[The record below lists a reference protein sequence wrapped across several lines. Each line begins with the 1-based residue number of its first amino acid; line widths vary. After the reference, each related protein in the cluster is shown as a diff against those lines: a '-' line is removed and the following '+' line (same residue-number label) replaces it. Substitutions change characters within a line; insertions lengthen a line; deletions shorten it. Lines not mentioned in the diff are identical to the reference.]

1 MRSFV
6 LGSVGHIV
14 LCLGI
19 VVIPMRFPIL
29 ILLICMAALIV
40 PLSAH
45 APLAPGENENL
56 AGATVISDPL
66 KSWVVYGHLHEAGD
80 TAYFRLD
87 MEDGQRLVLALNVNS
102 AGAPVPDLIVMGPGI
117 ESSGTSPPSLEI
129 PPGSGV
135 LVIPGT
141 RPASAGYEAFSPSAL
156 YEVAEFTTVIKETGT
171 YYAAVYTP
179 DDELSYSFVA
189 GYKEEFTAAEW
200 LTVPLSVIG
209 IYLWEGQS
217 PWFVAAPYLV
227 VIAAGIGLLYWQQKR
242 TGNLRTIPAWIAG
255 IAALLYI
262 GTAASTINQMLWV
275 LSFTGYS
282 PESTITLIF
291 AAIPLAL
298 GIVALWVC
306 RKGRIAT
313 IKDRVALL
321 VIGGLGLVFW
331 AGLIAGPI
339 LLVLAAALPEKWG
352 G

>member
-1 MRSFV
+1 MRS
-6 LGSVGHIV
+6 SVPLRAGHII

-29 ILLICMAALIV
+29 LFICMAALIV
-40 PLSAH
+40 PICAH
-45 APLAPGENENL
+45 APLSPGVNEDL
-56 AGATVISDPL
+56 PGATVISDPL

-87 MEDGQRLVLALNVNS
+87 MQERQRLVLALNVNS

-117 ESSGTSPPSLEI
+117 ESSGIAPPSLEI

-156 YEVAEFTTVIKETGT
+156 YEVAAFTTVINETGT

-179 DDELSYSFVA
+179 EDDLSYSFVA

-217 PWFVAAPYLV
+217 PLFVAAPYLV
-227 VIAAGIGLLYWQQKR
+227 VIAAGLGILYWQQKR
-242 TGNLRTIPAWIAG
+242 TKKSRTIPAWIAS
-255 IAALLYI
+255 IAALLFI
-262 GTAASTINQMLWV
+262 GTGASTINQMLWV

-282 PESTITLIF
+282 PESTITLVF
-291 AAIPLAL
+291 AAIPFAL

-306 RKGRIAT
+306 RKGRIVT
-313 IKDRVALL
+313 IRDRVVLL

-331 AGLIAGPI
+331 AGLIAGPV

-352 G
+352 V